1 MSATEEL
8 LPEGFASVWELSSM
22 PCGKDVVGS
31 ASWSTGVPEETGSEA
46 EVPEAGVTEESG
58 PEAAE
63 VPKEPGPE
71 AAEVPEETS
80 PEAAEVP
87 EETGPE
93 AAEVPGETGLEAEVP
108 EVTGLESEVPEEAF
122 PIGDNIPAENKNIIS
137 ATL

>member
-8 LPEGFASVWELSSM
+8 LTEGFASVWELSLM

-63 VPKEPGPE
+63 VPEETGPEAGVPEEPDPE

-87 EETGPE
+87 
-93 AAEVPGETGLEAEVP
+93 GETGLEAE
-108 EVTGLESEVPEEAF
+108 
-122 PIGDNIPAENKNIIS
+122 
-137 ATL
+137 